1 MKSLLKSAQLCQYNL
16 ECKWLNIRLTLM
28 NMKLFEN
35 YTENVGKRDGGQD
48 RGVPCRGSSSVFCN
62 NRTHIAAVLFSAHQ
76 GFMC

>member
-1 MKSLLKSAQLCQYNL
+1 
-16 ECKWLNIRLTLM
+16 
-28 NMKLFEN
+28 MKLFEN